1 VPIIVKDFLK
11 LTQLARQKKIGL
23 DYAPQDV
30 DLHSDRKIRRL
41 ITEFG
46 ATGYLVYDYVKL
58 LCFKE
63 NGYWLKYDDGFC
75 FDVADV
81 LKSGTTE
88 NSVLEILKGCFR
100 IGLFNAKVFKAFRVI
115 TSRGIQKRFLEVRKE
130 HLLITE
136 YDLISTEMDENED
149 LSTENGGLSPKEK
162 EKKEKET
169 KEKERR
175 EEAAREIFNDWNL
188 FAEKNGRAKIQTLTD
203 TRKAKIFVRIR
214 EQNFDFKKILICAD
228 NSSFITGVDGSWFT
242 FDWVIEN
249 ESNYLKVLEG
259 NYNGKATSKGNREQ
273 QFDDVDRELA
283 ARYNRP

>member
-1 VPIIVKDFLK
+1 M
-11 LTQLARQKKIGL
+11 ARQKKIGL

-81 LKSGTTE
+81 LKAGTTE
-88 NSVLEILKGCFR
+88 NSVKEILRGCFR
-100 IGLFNAKVFKAFRVI
+100 VGLFSEKVFKAFRVI
-115 TSRGIQKRFLEVRKE
+115 TSRGIQKRFLEVRKD
-130 HLLITE
+130 HLLLTE
-136 YDLISTEMDENED
+136 YDLISTGIDENDD
-149 LSTENGGLSPKEK
+149 LSTENGVLSPKVK
-162 EKKEKET
+162 EKKENEI

-175 EEAAREIFNDWNL
+175 EKCAREIFEDWNA

-203 TRKAKIFVRIR
+203 TRKSKIFVRLK
-214 EQNFDFKKILICAD
+214 EKEFDFKKILICAD
-228 NSSFITGVDGSWFT
+228 NSKFITGVDGSWFT

-259 NYNGKATSKGNREQ
+259 NYQKNGTGNSKSGQ
-273 QFDDVDRELA
+273 QPISGASAYEKLA
-283 ARYNRP
+283 YLNSLTGEGG